1 MGLQPCGTHF
11 NMNKLKFLTNFDFD
25 FFLIFLFLP
34 VFSLEFLIRK
44 PLEEREKQL
53 QTIKF
58 KNDSKTITQ

>member
-1 MGLQPCGTHF
+1 
-11 NMNKLKFLTNFDFD
+11 MNKLKFLTNFDFD